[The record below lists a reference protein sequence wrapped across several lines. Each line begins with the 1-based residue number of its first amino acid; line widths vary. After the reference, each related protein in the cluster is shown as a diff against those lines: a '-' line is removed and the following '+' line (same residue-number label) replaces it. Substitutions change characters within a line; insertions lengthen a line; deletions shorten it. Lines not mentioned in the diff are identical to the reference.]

1 MKRLLLFT
9 LLSLP
14 LCLSLYAQAP
24 HGIQYQAVIRDVN
37 GDPILNAPVS
47 FRFTIES
54 ENGNQ
59 IYYKETQTTSSNALG
74 GILLVIGG
82 GNVVQGNFETVD
94 WKSGAVRIRV
104 ETDPTGGQ
112 NYSPFGITS
121 FKSVPYALFA
131 QQAHSLIDDNGN
143 EWVPENDRDEQTL
156 TVNGNQLSI
165 SNGNAVVLPGGS
177 GGGDNWGDQIV
188 ETNPSL
194 DGDGTLASPLRIA
207 SQGATNG
214 QILKW
219 NGNAWIPQADN
230 NTAYVAGNGIAINGT
245 TISNTGD
252 NDNNASNEIQ
262 TLSINGN
269 VLSLTNG
276 GMVNL
281 PGASYTAG
289 TGITIAANT
298 ISAQNTTAL
307 WNANQ
312 LRGSNIST
320 QAPVLGQYLQY
331 IVGGWTP
338 TAGPATTWLEN
349 TGSIYFNSGNVGIGT
364 SSPASKLQI
373 VGGTIQL
380 EDETIGKFGSNSM
393 EFSCHII
400 PLVDNNRGLGLST
413 RRFTSVWAT
422 DGTINTSDARE
433 KTNVHNLQYGLKEL
447 MQLRPV
453 SFNWIARP
461 ETGTKLGLIAQE
473 VEAILPEVVAN
484 SQRTPSL
491 NTEPGNENTDRLG
504 MYYSDLI
511 PVLIKAI
518 QEQEVK
524 IEQLQQ
530 ELHALKKG

>member
-1 MKRLLLFT
+1 MKRSILFAF
-9 LLSLP
+9 LSMSLSL
-14 LCLSLYAQAP
+14 SLFAQVP
-24 HGIQYQAVIRDVN
+24 QGLQYQAVIRDQN
-37 GDPILNAPVS
+37 GDPVLNSPVS

-59 IYYKETQTTSSNALG
+59 VYYRETQSTSSNALG
-74 GILLVIGG
+74 GIILVIGG
-82 GNVVQGNFETVD
+82 GNVIQGNFETAD
-94 WKSGAVRIRV
+94 WKSGSVRIRV
-104 ETDPTGGQ
+104 EADPAGGQ

-121 FKSVPYALFA
+121 FQSVPYSLFA
-131 QQAHSLIDDNGN
+131 QQAHSLIDGNGN
-143 EWVPENDRDEQTL
+143 EWVPEDDADQQTL

-177 GGGDNWGDQIV
+177 GGGDNWGDQFV
-188 ETNPSL
+188 ETNTTLS
-194 DGDGTLASPLRIA
+194 GDGTLTAPLRIA
-207 SQGATNG
+207 SQGAANG
-214 QILKW
+214 EVLKW
-219 NGNAWIPQADN
+219 NGNSWTPQADN
-230 NTAYVAGNGIAINGT
+230 NTTYTAGNGISINGT

-252 NDNNASNEIQ
+252 ADNNPSNELQ

-289 TGITIAANT
+289 TGITIASNT
-298 ISAQNTTAL
+298 ISAQNTKHI

-312 LRGSNIST
+312 LRGVNIST

-331 IVGGWTP
+331 ITGGWTP
-338 TAGPATTWLEN
+338 VNGPSTYWLQN
-349 TGSIYFNSGNVGIGT
+349 ASNIYFNTGNVGIGT
-364 SSPASKLQI
+364 TSPASKLHI
-373 VGGTIQL
+373 VGGTIQI
-380 EDETIGKFGSNSM
+380 EDETVGKYGSNSM
-393 EFSCHII
+393 EFSCHIV
-400 PLVDNNRGLGLST
+400 PLVDNNRSLGLSN
-413 RRFTSVWAT
+413 RRFTAVWAV

-473 VEAILPEVVAN
+473 VETILPEVVAN
-484 SQRTPSL
+484 LQRTPAL
-491 NTEPGNENTDRLG
+491 NTENVNTDRLG

-524 IEQLQQ
+524 IEQLQY
-530 ELHALKKG
+530 ELEELKKG